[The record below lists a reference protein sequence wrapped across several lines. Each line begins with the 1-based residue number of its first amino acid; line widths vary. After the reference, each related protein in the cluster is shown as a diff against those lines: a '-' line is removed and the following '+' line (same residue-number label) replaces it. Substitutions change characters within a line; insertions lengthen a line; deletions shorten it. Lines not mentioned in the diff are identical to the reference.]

1 MESSHLQKLIVILN
15 ALRLGWWLGLVKHY
29 EELVAFDATVH
40 NDATA
45 VLDTLRISRD
55 RKSSSELLDCS
66 KGGDREQIGSA
77 SAVFQISIT

>member
-15 ALRLGWWLGLVKHY
+15 PLRLGWWLGLVKHS

-55 RKSSSELLDCS
+55 RKSSSELLIVLNAV
-66 KGGDREQIGSA
+66 IGNKLEAHRLS
-77 SAVFQISIT
+77 FEYQ